1 MNETEE
7 QCPDSAESFTVA
19 ASTTTSRF
27 FLWGILMLLAVPL
40 FGLVVHLPQVAHLD
54 QSILDALIAMRTPA
68 LTQVMLVLTNVFA
81 PVVAVSWT
89 VFLGGV
95 IRVFSGSWR
104 EGLIIPAAMVCSS
117 AITALIKEFIE
128 RIRPAFPERLV
139 VEGSYSFPS
148 GHATAAAAACVAGVL
163 LMLRYLANRIPS
175 DEDGSFPR
183 LPARVIKGF
192 VIAGAITLIV
202 LIAFTRLYLG
212 AHWFSDVVAGA
223 LVGTAASLIVAELLF
238 RNT

>member
-1 MNETEE
+1 MKGTDE
-7 QCPDSAESFTVA
+7 QCPNSAEAFAVP
-19 ASTTTSRF
+19 ASTSTPRF
-27 FLWGILMLLAVPL
+27 FLWGILMLASVPL
-40 FGLVVHLPQVAHLD
+40 FGLVVRLPQVAHLD
-54 QSILDALIAMRTPA
+54 RSILDALIAMRTPA
-68 LTQVMLVLTNVFA
+68 LTQVMLVVTNVFA

-89 VFLGGV
+89 IVLGGV

-148 GHATAAAAACVAGVL
+148 GHATAVAAACAAGVL
-163 LMLRYLANRIPS
+163 LMLHHLANRIPS

-183 LPARVIKGF
+183 LPARIIKGF

-223 LVGTAASLIVAELLF
+223 LVGTASSLIVAELLLGS
-238 RNT
+238 T